1 MKLSF
6 STKDVKKPSF
16 QSLCRIASEYG
27 VDGFEIYDALSER
40 KEHKDS
46 VLRTDGL
53 SASKSMLSTHSLEVS
68 ALTYPTPLDKEEAD
82 ENTLLQYID
91 IASVSGIENIIV
103 SLSSLVE
110 PSVLVEKYKKAAEKA
125 VKEGVS
131 ILFETKGVLSKT
143 SSLLPYFSAFAS
155 ASLGAAWN
163 TRETFFSSSESAET
177 TIKTLGA
184 YIRYVRLGDSD
195 GEKSVLVGEG
205 KLPVSQFLGAL
216 KSLNY
221 EGFITVDWNE
231 EVTDPDIVLTHCFF
245 YG

>member
-27 VDGFEIYDALSER
+27 MDGFEIYDAISER

-53 SASKSMLSTHSLEVS
+53 SASKSMLSSHSLEVA
-68 ALTYPTPLDKEEAD
+68 ALTYPVALDEEGAD

-110 PSVLVEKYKKAAEKA
+110 PSVLVEKYKGAMEKA

-155 ASLGAAWN
+155 ASLGACWN
-163 TRETFFSSSESAET
+163 TRETFFSSS
-177 TIKTLGA
+177 
-184 YIRYVRLGDSD
+184 
-195 GEKSVLVGEG
+195 
-205 KLPVSQFLGAL
+205 
-216 KSLNY
+216 
-221 EGFITVDWNE
+221 
-231 EVTDPDIVLTHCFF
+231 
-245 YG
+245 